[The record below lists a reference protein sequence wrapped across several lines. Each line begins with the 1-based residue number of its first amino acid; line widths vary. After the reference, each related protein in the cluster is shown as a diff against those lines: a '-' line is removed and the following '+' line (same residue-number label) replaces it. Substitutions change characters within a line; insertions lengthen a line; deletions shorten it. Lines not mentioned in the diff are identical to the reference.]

1 MKRSRQTAAAD
12 VFPMPGA
19 SSLLAT
25 FSQVMMVATLAA
37 ADVSCILET
46 ARAWMGKFGGL
57 FGSMAGSSNDT
68 AGHDWAGI
76 G

>member
-25 FSQVMMVATLAA
+25 FSQVMMVATLAP
-37 ADVSCILET
+37 ADVSCMLET
-46 ARAWMGKFGGL
+46 AKGWMGKFGGL

-68 AGHDWAGI
+68 AGHD
-76 G
+76 